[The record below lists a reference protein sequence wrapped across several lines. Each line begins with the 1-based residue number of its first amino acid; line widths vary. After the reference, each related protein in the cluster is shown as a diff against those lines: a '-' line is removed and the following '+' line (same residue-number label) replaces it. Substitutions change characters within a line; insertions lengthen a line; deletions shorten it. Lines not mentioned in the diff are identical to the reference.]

1 MPIMAIDQGTT
12 STRAIIFNDDGMPL
26 ASDQIEHE
34 QIFPRAGWVEH
45 DPMEIWHNT
54 REVMGAAIAKSNLFV
69 SDLQAVGI
77 TQQRETTVVWNKTTG
92 LPVYNAI
99 VWQDTRTQ
107 EICDELA
114 QTVGEQRF
122 REITGLPLATYF
134 SGPKVRWILDN
145 VPGTRAQAD
154 RKSTRLNPSHV
165 RQSRMPSSA

>member
-54 REVMGAAIAKSNLFV
+54 REVMGRRSRNPT
-69 SDLQAVGI
+69 SSSRTCRRWGSPSSGRPRSCG
-77 TQQRETTVVWNKTTG
+77 TRP
-92 LPVYNAI
+92 PVCRVHNAI

-114 QTVGEQRF
+114 QTVGEQTSF

-145 VPGTRAQAD
+145 VPGTRAQAEAG
-154 RKSTRLNPSHV
+154 SC
-165 RQSRMPSSA
+165 

>member
-34 QIFPRAGWVEH
+34 QIFPQAGWVEH

-99 VWQDTRTQ
+99 VWQDTPPRRSATNSRRRSAS
-107 EICDELA
+107 I
-114 QTVGEQRF
+114 
-122 REITGLPLATYF
+122 PLRDHGVAA
-134 SGPKVRWILDN
+134 GHILL
-145 VPGTRAQAD
+145 RAE
-154 RKSTRLNPSHV
+154 
-165 RQSRMPSSA
+165 SALDPR